1 MRTPVE
7 MCQAK
12 RYSGLFLPMS
22 AMVGVWFIRRCMLFE
37 YSHDPNALI
46 HLALY
51 HAESRELALLLAGWC
66 WVNCSCAS
74 TGTIAATGRTQATL
88 RSKPNIQQ
96 RKKLQ
101 TISVLIRFVRRTTVT
116 TGAAKNT
123 KGRKRKN
130 LRKQKTQYVSVRRFY
145 VYILVR
151 LIYFVWMRNKSRN
164 FREVC
169 AFRWKCLL
177 AHKS

>member
-1 MRTPVE
+1 
-7 MCQAK
+7 
-12 RYSGLFLPMS
+12 
-22 AMVGVWFIRRCMLFE
+22 MLFE

-51 HAESRELALLLAGWC
+51 HAESRELALLLLLLAGWC

-74 TGTIAATGRTQATL
+74 TGTIAATGRIQATL
-88 RSKPNIQQ
+88 WSEPKIQQ

-123 KGRKRKN
+123 KGKKAE
-130 LRKQKTQYVSVRRFY
+130 KFAKTKDT
-145 VYILVR
+145 IC
-151 LIYFVWMRNKSRN
+151 
-164 FREVC
+164 FR
-169 AFRWKCLL
+169 
-177 AHKS
+177 